1 MSSLPKLVCPMTS
14 STRWTRSARTTRRR
28 SVTSAMRPSS
38 GWTQTSWLRWKSSLR
53 SRRRWK
59 GFATQLSPSS
69 TLTLVALQEACQ
81 EACQTWEAW
90 EEHLVLELL
99 QELAVLDLPLRRW
112 TNLQSSWA
120 PQIRLVW
127 SKEVL
132 IPKHVKLN
140 LKAFLCWHFNWCK
153 NLTPFPFLLYNLAK
167 S

>member
-14 STRWTRSARTTRRR
+14 STRWTRSARTTRRQ

-69 TLTLVALQEACQ
+69 TPTLVALQGACQ
-81 EACQTWEAW
+81 EACLTWAAW
-90 EEHLVLELL
+90 EVHLVLVLL

-112 TNLQSSWA
+112 TNLHHLMGSADSSGVEQRSVDTKTCETKTPQS
-120 PQIRLVW
+120 I
-127 SKEVL
+127 
-132 IPKHVKLN
+132 
-140 LKAFLCWHFNWCK
+140 
-153 NLTPFPFLLYNLAK
+153 Y
-167 S
+167 